1 MLEFYEFNSKNICIF
16 LISTFI
22 IYYILSKYFSS
33 NKNEDENNGSFN
45 LEYFIISVLCAFC
58 LSVLIAYILSGKDET
73 ILTTDYWDPLEND
86 ITTVSDN

>member
-22 IYYILSKYFSS
+22 IYYILLKFFSTK
-33 NKNEDENNGSFN
+33 KNEDDNTQSFS
-45 LEYFIISVLCAFC
+45 LEYLIISVLCAVC
-58 LSVLIAYILSGKDET
+58 LSVLVAYILSGKDET

-86 ITTVSDN
+86 ITISDN